1 MFNSSYQN
9 LSFRQQIISPTQS
22 YPCPRCSTGLLEP
35 FGLTECL
42 KCSSCERSYVALR
55 GGRLLTPANRLG
67 FKIAPT
73 FWWDGLRWHWA
84 GTTASTKQLF
94 LLVLFFVM
102 PIAASQIAFQANLFG
117 SHPDWLNPFLASGV
131 IALFA
136 LQTIYVLCWDFD
148 FVSKQRDKKER
159 STALPDRPYQA

>member
-9 LSFRQQIISPTQS
+9 LSFRQQIINASQS

-35 FGLTECL
+35 YGLTECL

-73 FWWDGLRWHWA
+73 YWWDGLRWHWA
-84 GTTASTKQLF
+84 GTTASTRQL
-94 LLVLFFVM
+94 LSVIFFFFAPIVM
-102 PIAASQIAFQANLFG
+102 SQVAFSLNLFPDK
-117 SHPDWLNPFLASGV
+117 PDWLNPFVVS
-131 IALFA
+131 ALVGLFSM
-136 LQTIYVLCWDFD
+136 QIIYFLCWDVD
-148 FVSKQRDKKER
+148 FVSRHRDREKR
-159 STALPDRPYQA
+159 TAVTDRPSQG